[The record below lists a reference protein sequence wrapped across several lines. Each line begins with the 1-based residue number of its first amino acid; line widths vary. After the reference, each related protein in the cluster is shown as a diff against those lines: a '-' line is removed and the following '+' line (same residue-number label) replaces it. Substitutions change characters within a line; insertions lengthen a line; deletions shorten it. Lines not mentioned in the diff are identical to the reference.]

1 MIVSISLFN
10 HLIETNP
17 IQATEED
24 IAIDMILDVI
34 AELIEENEQKH
45 LTNTQIHIFKSLCRN
60 KPATYEE
67 IAERLN
73 MSEQGVTAAG
83 IGMYKILNNILETRG
98 KINKKN
104 FHSTAIPAIYNLVR
118 ERIKIKTLEP
128 SNSFKVNNLEQKVTL
143 TPPQV
148 LNSRSIN
155 LQTIDKPETEK
166 QMPSLEED
174 LNNNISTQ
182 IILESAN
189 IPLDLSSKFYVA
201 RKEDKVALKY
211 IEQPRAIIRLQGK
224 RKSGATSLIGRLTHH
239 AQDLSGDKVVLIN
252 FKSIE
257 PNSIKS
263 SQSLIKWIV
272 QEIEDQLG
280 ITDCIEEIWKDSRA
294 KASAKKYF
302 LRYLL
307 KELSSSL
314 IIIFDRLDI
323 IFDPQKAE
331 SKEIKAA
338 QTLFSEVRTWI
349 DASSTNDLWL
359 KIKYIIVEGE
369 NEIDMPSGVSP
380 FNLGR
385 RIVLNNFSQEEI
397 IDLAKRHGLN
407 WSKDELNCLQT
418 KLEDNFGHPQLTRL
432 ILNYTIEN
440 KLSFD
445 RLLKIDFEATKP
457 FQECINLLKG

>member
-1 MIVSISLFN
+1 MINNIAL
-10 HLIETNP
+10 TNDLREDFKS
-17 IQATEED
+17 EED
-24 IAIDMILDVI
+24 RQVDLMLSVVTSQI
-34 AELIEENEQKH
+34 QKH
-45 LTNTQIHIFKSLCRN
+45 REKALTNTQIYIFKSLCRP
-60 KPATYEE
+60 KPPSYEQ
-67 IAERLN
+67 IAEELN
-73 MSEQGVTAAG
+73 MSEQGISAAG
-83 IGMYKILNNILETRG
+83 LEMYKILNRVLVARG

-104 FHSTAIPAIYNLVR
+104 FQCTVIPAINDIFYNRAKTLAALNSQSSLQVNDLQQQVTQMSELKNLNKQKR
-118 ERIKIKTLEP
+118 ERISTDSEKTQ
-128 SNSFKVNNLEQKVTL
+128 KVNILKEN
-143 TPPQV
+143 
-148 LNSRSIN
+148 LNS
-155 LQTIDKPETEK
+155 
-166 QMPSLEED
+166 
-174 LNNNISTQ
+174 NISSS

-189 IPLDLSSKFYVA
+189 IPLDLNSRFYVE

-224 RKSGATSLIGRLTHH
+224 RRSGATSLIGRLTHH

-257 PNSIKS
+257 PSSIKS
-263 SQSLIKWIV
+263 SQSLIKWIL

-359 KIKYIIVEGE
+359 KLKYIIVEGE
-369 NEIDMPSGVSP
+369 NEIDMPTGVSP

-397 IDLAKRHGLN
+397 IDLAKRYGLN
-407 WSKDELNCLQT
+407 WSENELNCLQA
-418 KLEDNFGHPQLTRL
+418 KLEENFGHPQLTRL
-432 ILNYTIEN
+432 ILNYTIEKN
-440 KLSFD
+440 LNFD
-445 RLLKIDFEATKP
+445 RLLEIDFETTEP
-457 FQECINLLKG
+457 FQECISLLKG